1 MYWQFNALS
10 NFQLITYFISTY
22 VEQNLTGQIDTG
34 RHLNKKRQWFVM
46 VDYIFNGAFIVINKQ
61 VIQSYPIDTYDLQS
75 YN

>member
-1 MYWQFNALS
+1 
-10 NFQLITYFISTY
+10 
-22 VEQNLTGQIDTG
+22 
-34 RHLNKKRQWFVM
+34 M